1 MEETRLRF
9 FPTDER
15 SSLPVRSV
23 GDDDDEEKFGNVDVS
38 GLRRHSRA
46 VLSRR
51 IETNDLV
58 QSYKTFLSVI
68 YDFS

>member
-1 MEETRLRF
+1 MGETRLRF

-23 GDDDDEEKFGNVDVS
+23 GDDDEDEKFDIVDVS

-51 IETNDLV
+51 IEANDLV
-58 QSYKTFLSVI
+58 PSYKTFCP
-68 YDFS
+68 